1 MKIHGGVYYSED
13 GLSTSIR
20 GMSSQTKLLGIIS
33 DNILGF
39 NKTGYQ
45 GKEGVISSFAE
56 VIGAN
61 AISEVRN
68 SDTGRIAKTDKALDF
83 AIAEEGYF
91 QYLTPQGVKV
101 TRDGRFGIDKNGY
114 LSTLEGYKVLSN
126 SGEAVKFNKMPE
138 GVEDVKLMS
147 NGDLMVLNR
156 QTKELELASTLGI
169 VSDKGAPVKKPNIKQ
184 GFVEA
189 SNVSLQAEFM
199 KIIPV
204 RRSFAANKQL
214 FIIQNSMLSQTIQQL
229 SRS

>member
-1 MKIHGGVYYSED
+1 MKIYGGVYYNED

-20 GMSSQTKLLGIIS
+20 GMSAQTKLFGIIN
-33 DNILGF
+33 DNVLGY

-45 GKEGVISSFAE
+45 NKEAVVSSFAE

-68 SDTGRIAKTDKALDF
+68 NEAGRIARTDKTLDF

-101 TRDGRFGIDKNGY
+101 TRDGRFGVDKNGY
-114 LSTLEGYKVLSN
+114 LSTLEGHKVLSN
-126 SGEAVKFNKMPE
+126 AGEAVKFTKMPE
-138 GVEDVKLMS
+138 AVEDIKLMS

-156 QTKELELASTLGI
+156 ETKELELASTLGI
-169 VSDKGAPVKKPNIKQ
+169 VSDKGSPIKKPNIKQ
-184 GFVEA
+184 GYVEA

-199 KIIPV
+199 KIIPIK
-204 RRSFAANKQL
+204 RSFAANKQL
-214 FIIQNSMLSQTIQQL
+214 FMIQNSMLTQTIQQL